1 MRTTLFAIR
10 LLSLLD
16 QLDMRT
22 ALSFLACIALLNT
35 TAQVMAWPAGD
46 PAQAALNHL
55 QGANVM
61 LSNAFSQTIDPMQV
75 GIFSDSTATVGLDT
89 GLVVCTGLYFC
100 VIGPNNVPNGT
111 FGGGFFG
118 GDPDLQTMCP
128 LYPGSIGDQG
138 IIQLDLVPW
147 GDTLTIRYVFASEEY
162 DEYACSDKDDRMGFF
177 LSGPGIEGA
186 FSNGGINMARLPI
199 SGLPVTVNT
208 VNNGSAGNQGTLG
221 LCGMNPGWEQ
231 DTIYYINNDFG
242 LGTQMDGFTVVLTAR
257 AVVMPG
263 ASYHLKIA
271 IADVND
277 ANYDSAIFLPEGAI
291 SCTELST
298 GIDQPGNAT
307 PQQMWLDPTDRSVVV
322 RGFAVEDGQIQV
334 EVFDPAG
341 RILQRANAVS
351 NGALA
356 RVPLDASLSG
366 MVLVRAKQAGRSIT
380 GRVMVR

>member
-1 MRTTLFAIR
+1 MNPRYTRGLLLPFA
-10 LLSLLD
+10 
-16 QLDMRT
+16 
-22 ALSFLACIALLNT
+22 AAALLNA

-55 QGANVM
+55 QGPNVM
-61 LSNAFSQTIDPMQV
+61 LSGAFSQTVDPMQV
-75 GIFSDSTATVGLDT
+75 GIFSDSTAAVGLDT

-118 GDPDLQTMCP
+118 GDPDLQTMSP
-128 LYPGSIGDQG
+128 LYPGSIADQG
-138 IIQLDLVPW
+138 IIQMDLVPW
-147 GDTLTIRYVFASEEY
+147 GDTLTVRYVFASEEY

-177 LSGPGIEGA
+177 LSGPGIAGP
-186 FSNGGINMARLPI
+186 FSNGAINMARLPI

-208 VNNGSAGNQGTLG
+208 VNNGTPGSAGAFG
-221 LCGMNPGWEQ
+221 LCAMNPGWEQ

-257 AVVMPG
+257 AVVVPG

-298 GIDQPGNAT
+298 SIDQHAASAS
-307 PQQMWLDPTDRSVVV
+307 QQMWLDPTD
-322 RGFAVEDGQIQV
+322 GALIIGGLTDEYGQVPLEI
-334 EVFDPAG
+334 FDPTG
-341 RILQRANAVS
+341 RLLQRSAATS
-351 NGALA
+351 NGTLA
-356 RVPLDASLSG
+356 RAPLDSSISG
-366 MVLVRAKQAGRSIT
+366 MVLARATLAGRSIT
-380 GRVMVR
+380 GRILVR

>member
-1 MRTTLFAIR
+1 MNPFFTRTLF
-10 LLSLLD
+10 SLFATITLHN
-16 QLDMRT
+16 
-22 ALSFLACIALLNT
+22 A

-55 QGANVM
+55 QGPNVM
-61 LSNAFSQTIDPMQV
+61 LSGAFSQTIDPLQV
-75 GIFSDSTATVGLDT
+75 GLFSDSTATVGLDT
-89 GLVVCTGLYFC
+89 GMVICTGLYFC

-118 GDPDLQTMCP
+118 GDPDLQTMSL
-128 LYPGSIGDQG
+128 LYPGSIADQG
-138 IIQLDLVPW
+138 IIQIDLVPW

-177 LSGPGIEGA
+177 LSGPGLAGP
-186 FSNGGINMARLPI
+186 FSNGAINMAILPI

-208 VNNGSAGNQGTLG
+208 VNNGTAGNAGSLG

-257 AVVMPG
+257 AVVVPG

-291 SCTELST
+291 TCSELST
-298 GIDQPGNAT
+298 GIDQPGSSA
-307 PQQMWLDPTDRSVVV
+307 QHQMWLDPTDRNLVV
-322 RGFAVEDGQIQV
+322 RGFAAESGQMNV
-334 EVFDPAG
+334 EVFEPTG
-341 RILQRANAVS
+341 RLLQRSTAMNS
-351 NGALA
+351 GGLTH
-356 RVPLDASLSG
+356 VPLDASLSG
-366 MVLVRAKQAGRSIT
+366 MVVVRATVAGRSIT
-380 GRVMVR
+380 GRILVR